1 MGGADQQLAWI
12 ETNDVKGNALLLRYM
27 TDGPLSIQWY
37 EDKRPELL
45 RKQRRYNA
53 LIITVAIVVF
63 MLALLLPFAPLVVAA
78 IGDLDA
84 SQVAEKTGLI
94 DMAALVG
101 VISTGAMVALRI
113 SSHIVRHR
121 QQAAVFH
128 EASATLKAQ
137 LYELED
143 EWRGCQLV
151 DVHNEDPE
159 GTRLDPEFEGALRRA
174 VRDAQAVLS
183 RERQA
188 YFETFRMDVQ
198 SIADQNESAIDAV
211 ANRAVLRSDPR
222 HEHEQSRQA
231 LEGQVS
237 SAKLEHETAAAKL
250 KLLEDEYATA
260 DEDTKYALREIM
272 REQRLMAEEAR
283 RRYEHLSAL
292 QKERFGS

>member
-12 ETNDVKGNALLLRYM
+12 EANDSKGNALLRRYM

-53 LIITVAIVVF
+53 LIIIVAIVVF
-63 MLALLLPFAPLVVAA
+63 VLALMLPFAPLVVAA

-84 SQVAEKTGLI
+84 SDVAESTGLI

-113 SSHIVRHR
+113 SSHVVRHR

-128 EASATLKAQ
+128 EASANLKAQ

-159 GTRLDPEFEGALRRA
+159 GTRLDPEFESALRRA
-174 VRDAQAVLS
+174 IRDAQAVLS

-188 YFETFRMDVQ
+188 YFETFRIDVQ
-198 SIADQNESAIDAV
+198 TLADQHEAAVDAV
-211 ANRAVLRSDPR
+211 ANRAVLRSDSR

-237 SAKLEHETAAAKL
+237 AAKLDHETAAAKL
-250 KLLEDEYATA
+250 KILEDEFKEA
-260 DEDTKYALREIM
+260 DEDSKFELRAFL
-272 REQRLMAEEAR
+272 RDQRMAAEEAR

-292 QKERFGS
+292 HKERFGS